1 MAKVFG
7 PSSISKSV
15 PISNSSPSQM
25 MSTFGADTDSL
36 MRKMKAQGRVSAEI
50 ANAERPSN
58 IWYRFNGQTS
68 FWYMYALMDW
78 YMSEVSV
85 LSTVILRSCTEL
97 LRYGL
102 ELVPKFAFKCKK
114 CGYESQTWI
123 DECPQCHC
131 KDLRTPDEIQ
141 KRYFVRPNGKSF
153 LDDAND
159 NHQSLADVLKTYAIS
174 EYLNNQA
181 YMLCVTG
188 DVIDKDDGELLQA
201 YPMEF
206 VAWDPKFVKF
216 LYDDTGKAGTRYAY
230 TKDNRGLLLDLDE
243 DPDAVNMYSEKG
255 KVLYPAYWQVGH
267 NYGGTGEYKLYS
279 EEEVYEDKWFRP
291 SLTYGVP
298 IWYDIEDD
306 LLTYHYIEKHNL
318 KKYKFGYVRKMVI
331 LPGFNDE
338 DAEDIAQ
345 GVKDVL
351 ATNDNSIPIICTPP
365 QMPGVAEQKAQ
376 TLELGTE
383 SSADLMQIK
392 NDIRDRICAHIGV
405 PNLFAGDVESSG
417 GMNNESQQIT
427 TFDRYL
433 MDKYRYLDRLC
444 EWVMGW
450 FPRITD
456 WALVVSRP
464 SKAYSDFRKRMDE
477 LQFIQGMKQLGFDIY
492 CMNDQ
497 FRYSNEPIDQIQRK
511 QQEEQQQQ
519 QAAMAGAM
527 GGMPGGGAP
536 PGMPGGGTGHE
547 ELPDKGTSRRD
558 EPDIGASKKEV
569 DQAMEEGQRGMEI

>member
-7 PSSISKSV
+7 PSSISKSA
-15 PISNSSPSQM
+15 PISNASSSIQ
-25 MSTFGADTDSL
+25 MSTFGADSDSL
-36 MRKMKAQGRVSAEI
+36 IHRMKTQGRVTSEI

-78 YMSEVSV
+78 YMSEVSI
-85 LSTVILRSCTEL
+85 LSTVIMRSCTEL

-123 DECPQCHC
+123 SECPQCHGT
-131 KDLRTPDEIQ
+131 DLRIPDEAQ
-141 KRYFVRPNGKSF
+141 KKYFVRHNGRSF
-153 LDDAND
+153 LEDAND

-181 YMLCVTG
+181 YLLCITG
-188 DVIDKDDGELLQA
+188 DVIDREDGELLQA

-243 DPDAVNMYSEKG
+243 DPDAVNMYSENG
-255 KVLYPAYWQVGH
+255 KVLYPAYWQIGH

-392 NDIRDRICAHIGV
+392 NDIRDRLCAHIGV
-405 PNLFAGDVESSG
+405 PNIFAGDVESSG

-444 EWVMGW
+444 EWVMSW

-477 LQFIQGMKQLGFDIY
+477 LQFIQGMKQLGFDIF
-492 CMNDQ
+492 CMNGQ
-497 FRYSNEPIDQIQRK
+497 FRYSNEPIDQIQRREQAEQQK
-511 QQEEQQQQ
+511 QQM
-519 QAAMAGAM
+519 AMVGTM
-527 GGMPGGGAP
+527 GGAPSGAP
-536 PGMPGGGTGHE
+536 PGMPGGGSGHE
-547 ELPDKGTSRRD
+547 ELPDRGTSRRD

-569 DQAMEEGQRGMEI
+569 DQAMAEGQTGMEI